1 MEKSN
6 QPKLGQ
12 IAKVISGTDLD
23 KYVMVVA
30 IIDSKFVM
38 IADGKKRKFDRP
50 KKKNILHLQLQNSIS
65 QVVLESLEQS
75 GRVTNGK
82 LRFALTSFIDKLKT
96 EVNQKGD

>member
-12 IAKVISGTDLD
+12 IAQVISGTDLD
-23 KYVMVVA
+23 QYVMVVA

-38 IADGKKRKFDRP
+38 IADGKKRKFDHP